1 MSSSTQIII
10 IIQMSTRVV
19 CTSLYDDIDV
29 RRDTIDTEG
38 LLKLDREI
46 DTC

>member
-1 MSSSTQIII
+1 
-10 IIQMSTRVV
+10 MSTRVV
-19 CTSLYDDIDV
+19 YDDIDA

-46 DTC
+46 DTR

>member
-1 MSSSTQIII
+1 MII

-19 CTSLYDDIDV
+19 YVYDDFDA

-46 DTC
+46 DAC